1 MKIRMKRLIIK
12 YQDLKREIKKL
23 WSISQQKVVLAVAAA
38 LGAVNKST
46 LDTWLDMLRIT
57 IRMGLL

>member
-1 MKIRMKRLIIK
+1 MKMRVKRLIIK

-23 WSISQQKVVLAVAAA
+23 WSIRQLKVVLAVAST
-38 LGAVNKST
+38 LGAVNRR
-46 LDTWLDMLRIT
+46 LDAWLDLLRIT